1 MTKKQ
6 LKQKQFR
13 HQLNIIVNGGKLLT
27 KLSKTWKYSQTT
39 SKRPPKMQRF
49 TGKIVPRALLPGLE
63 KHAGD
68 EVDLQEVVSYK
79 NQTTGVS
86 SEPEIQVNILYSA
99 SFSIFPYMCS
109 SLLSINVCEHHCTYI
124 ENRYQTIHLE
134 IAYKRLKTQLKI
146 VKLSSP

>member
-1 MTKKQ
+1 
-6 LKQKQFR
+6 
-13 HQLNIIVNGGKLLT
+13 
-27 KLSKTWKYSQTT
+27 
-39 SKRPPKMQRF
+39 MQRF
-49 TGKIVPRALLPGLE
+49 KGKIVPRAFLPGLE

-109 SLLSINVCEHHCTYI
+109 SLLSINVCEQHCTYI
-124 ENRYQTIHLE
+124 ENRYPTIHLE

>member
-1 MTKKQ
+1 
-6 LKQKQFR
+6 
-13 HQLNIIVNGGKLLT
+13 
-27 KLSKTWKYSQTT
+27 
-39 SKRPPKMQRF
+39 MQRF

-86 SEPEIQVNILYSA
+86 SEPEIQVNILYS
-99 SFSIFPYMCS
+99 
-109 SLLSINVCEHHCTYI
+109 SLLSINVCEQHCTYS
-124 ENRYQTIHLE
+124 ENRYQTIHLV

>member
-1 MTKKQ
+1 
-6 LKQKQFR
+6 
-13 HQLNIIVNGGKLLT
+13 
-27 KLSKTWKYSQTT
+27 
-39 SKRPPKMQRF
+39 MQRF
-49 TGKIVPRALLPGLE
+49 TGKIFPRALLPGLE

-109 SLLSINVCEHHCTYI
+109 SLLSINVREQHCRNI
-124 ENRYQTIHLE
+124 ENRYQTIHLV